1 MMMMITS
8 YDNESD
14 INCDG
19 AVVVLSIGDHGF
31 DQRLN
36 FGMNGEFDCN
46 MLMEESSSFICD
58 LPTIIVNQ
66 RKAVVD
72 GPKQ

>member
-14 INCDG
+14 INHDG
-19 AVVVLSIGDHGF
+19 AVVVLAIGDHDF

-46 MLMEESSSFICD
+46 MLMEESSSFICE
-58 LPTIIVNQ
+58 TIIVNE
-66 RKAVVD
+66 RKEVVD